1 MGKYTKSS
9 KKNAGNSKWIIAVVL
24 VLVLAAG
31 AVGAISLW
39 NNTPTVDTALV
50 LAENRQI
57 DVQEAHALYQ
67 DGVFTLDVRT
77 PEEYQA
83 GHIPGATLIPLDQ
96 LAARAGELPAD
107 EPILIYC
114 RSGNRSLQAMNLLGA
129 AGFTG
134 LTSMDGG
141 IGAWASAGFPVE

>member
-9 KKNAGNSKWIIAVVL
+9 DKNAGNSKWIIAAVL
-24 VLVLAAG
+24 VLVVAVA
-31 AVGAISLW
+31 AVGAIALRNDS
-39 NNTPTVDTALV
+39 PTVDPALGLV
-50 LAENRQI
+50 ENREI

-67 DGVFTLDVRT
+67 EGVFTLDVRT

-114 RSGNRSLQAMNLLGA
+114 RSGNRSLQAMNLLGQ
-129 AGFTG
+129 AGFQG

-141 IGAWASAGFPVE
+141 IGAWAAAGYPVE